1 MSTLKTRIKIK
12 KADLLLLGGILLF
25 CAVGLLLYRRTGTP
39 GRTVRVEADGRLYGR
54 WSLSEDAEIDIGG
67 HNLLRIE
74 GGEVVMQSAD
84 CPDGLCVAQPPISA
98 AGQSIVCLPNRVVAT
113 VEGKPETDAVAG

>member
-39 GRTVRVEADGRLYGR
+39 GRTVRVEADGRLYG
-54 WSLSEDAEIDIGG
+54 GG
-67 HNLLRIE
+67 VCRR
-74 GGEVVMQSAD
+74 MPKST
-84 CPDGLCVAQPPISA
+84 SA
-98 AGQSIVCLPNRVVAT
+98 ATTSCVSRGERL
-113 VEGKPETDAVAG
+113 